1 MERLSAAPV
10 HEKMTAYQSEVW
22 FQNRRTKWRKKEA
35 ADNALVKRG
44 ETLDSQTRQQQMR
57 GLTSFLSSTN

>member
-1 MERLSAAPV
+1 MPF
-10 HEKMTAYQSEVW
+10 QVW

-44 ETLDSQTRQQQMR
+44 ETLDSTGRSQQLR
-57 GLTSFLSSTN
+57 GLASFLSPSS